1 MAFPKISEKRQ
12 ILQMVLGRLIDNLIK
27 RNSESLTPNSK
38 IKSKW
43 IKDLSKKS
51 KPQRINKRE

>member
-43 IKDLSKKS
+43 IKDLSKKVNH
-51 KPQRINKRE
+51 KE